1 MKNKSAP
8 GVAVTLRPITPDNWE
23 QCINLKTTDEQAR
36 FVAANLY
43 SLAQAK
49 VFPECIPLA
58 IYHGETMIGFLMYA
72 STGNEGQHWI
82 WRLMIDKD
90 QQGKGYGRAAMQEA
104 IRLLKTRPDCK
115 EIWLDF
121 TPGNVVA
128 ARLYLSLGFEQMGV
142 DEKGEIVMLLRM

>member
-1 MKNKSAP
+1 MHWMVS
-8 GVAVTLRPITPDNWE
+8 TPT
-23 QCINLKTTDEQAR
+23 QHSR
-36 FVAANLY
+36 FLAA
-43 SLAQAK
+43 LATHLVK
-49 VFPECIPLA
+49 LE
-58 IYHGETMIGFLMYA
+58 MYA
-72 STGNEGQHWI
+72 PTGNEGQYWI

-142 DEKGEIVMLLRM
+142 DEKGEIVMRLRM